1 MLGRTPPDEQSGEI
15 RIMGAETEYTALFER
30 QFIDGEWVPS
40 SSADFIDVENPATFE
55 HFARIP
61 DGTVEDVDRAVD
73 AARRALPSWKRTPL
87 EERCALM
94 ELFLKHFQ
102 SMRNAVIGLEVKEL
116 GAPVTFAANA
126 HCDYQYVRVASYIE
140 AAGQAKLE
148 EAFPA
153 STVIREPVGVVGCI
167 TPWNYPLGQ
176 IVQKVVPA
184 LLMGNTVVLKPS
196 QSTPLTACLMVEAF
210 RRAGFPKGTI
220 NLISGRGS
228 RAGARF
234 AVHPKVAMIS
244 FTGSTEVGVTLA
256 QQALAGVKRVSLELG
271 GKSPCVWLPDVPD
284 YAPAVPHLFNSILL
298 NSGQTCTALSRLLVP
313 KSRLAEVEALLVEH
327 LSDYPVGDPADPKT
341 KIGPVASK
349 SQYET
354 VKRYVELGVGEGAR
368 LLAGGVPEAP
378 VKGWYVKP
386 VIFTDVRNDM
396 RIAREEIF
404 GPVLCVI
411 PYGTLDEAVE
421 LANDT
426 PYGLNAMVYGASRAQ
441 ACAVARRINAGNV
454 YINDGPRDVYAPF
467 GGYGASGIGR
477 EGGLYG
483 LLEFTQLKALFDHS
497 TF

>member
-1 MLGRTPPDEQSGEI
+1 MATNTNFE
-15 RIMGAETEYTALFER
+15 AEDFTALFER
-30 QFIDGEWVPS
+30 QFIDGEWTAS
-40 SSADFIDVENPATFE
+40 SSPDFIEVENPATFE

-61 DGTVEDVDRAVD
+61 DGTVEDVDRAVE
-73 AARRALPSWKRTPL
+73 AACRALPAWRAKPLEDRRALMRRFL
-87 EERCALM
+87 E
-94 ELFLKHFQ
+94 HFK
-102 SMRNAVIGLEVKEL
+102 SMRSAIIALESREL

-140 AAGQAKLE
+140 AAGEVKME
-148 EAFPA
+148 ETFPA

-196 QSTPLTACLMVEAF
+196 QSTPLTACLMTEAF
-210 RRAGFPKGTI
+210 RRAGFPKGVV

-228 RAGARF
+228 KAGARL

-244 FTGSTEVGVTLA
+244 FTGSTEVGVKLS
-256 QQALAGVKRVSLELG
+256 QQALVSVKRISLELG
-271 GKSPCVWLPDVPD
+271 GKSPCVWLPDVAD
-284 YAPAVPHLFNSILL
+284 YAPAVPLLFNSILL

-313 KSRLAEVEALLVEH
+313 KSRLAEVEELLLAH
-327 LSDYPVGDPADPKT
+327 LADYPVGDPADPKT

-354 VKRYVELGVGEGAR
+354 VKHYVELGISEGAR
-368 LLAGGVPEAP
+368 LLAGGVPDAP

-386 VIFTDVRNDM
+386 TIFTDVKNDM
-396 RIAREEIF
+396 RVAQEEIF

-411 PYGTLDEAVE
+411 PYETVDEAVE
-421 LANDT
+421 LANAT
-426 PYGLNAMVYGASRAQ
+426 PYGLNAMVYGATKEAAS
-441 ACAVARRINAGNV
+441 AVARRINAGNV
-454 YINDGPRDVYAPF
+454 YINNGPRDVCAPF